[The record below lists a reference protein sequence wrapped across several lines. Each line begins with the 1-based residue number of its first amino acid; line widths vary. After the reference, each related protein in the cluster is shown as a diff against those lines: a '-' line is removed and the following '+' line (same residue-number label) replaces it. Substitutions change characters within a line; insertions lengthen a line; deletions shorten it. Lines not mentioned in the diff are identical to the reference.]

1 MKFIISSFC
10 FYFMKSY
17 TMKCSLHWMMSYSIN
32 TTMRDE
38 EVYVLQN
45 PDNPLHD
52 IWYNQQKNLNLQS
65 EIQGMRYPG
74 RDDSNYNYEP
84 PRESFPTNEF
94 LSHRNQNDN
103 YDRYGFKHVH
113 QYNCDRNRP
122 HRY

>member
-1 MKFIISSFC
+1 
-10 FYFMKSY
+10 
-17 TMKCSLHWMMSYSIN
+17 MKCSLHWMMSYSIN

-103 YDRYGFKHVH
+103 YDRYGFQHVH

-122 HRY
+122 HRYLIKMYEFSE

>member
-1 MKFIISSFC
+1 MHWLLSSA
-10 FYFMKSY
+10 
-17 TMKCSLHWMMSYSIN
+17 IN

-52 IWYNQQKNLNLQS
+52 VWYNQQQNLNLQS

-74 RDDSNYNYEP
+74 RDGSNYEP
-84 PRESFPTNEF
+84 HREYYPSNEF

-113 QYNCDRNRP
+113 QYNCERNRP
-122 HRY
+122 QRCLQKIIFSVTHKDDNLM